1 MRELDDIAR
10 AAGVDTDSA
19 EYRLA
24 TALAEA
30 DGDLLEQLVEARKAK
45 GLTQQVVAER
55 MRRDKSAVSNFER
68 LGTDPHLST
77 IRRYAAA
84 IGMMIRHDV
93 RDFDTEVSY
102 SESTP
107 ILSEQGRTHRIDVVW
122 PSVEAV
128 VHLPRREESWTAP
141 EVIELSGYQGRKA
154 KGAAASSS
162 RGARRY
168 G

>member
-1 MRELDDIAR
+1 MKELDDIAR
-10 AAGVDTDSA
+10 DAGVDTSSV

-30 DGDLLEQLVEARKAK
+30 DGDLLGQLVEARRAK

-84 IGMMIRHDV
+84 VGVMINHDV
-93 RDFDTEVSY
+93 RDFDTGVCY

-107 ILSEQGRTHRIDVVW
+107 IAGGQVEPLRINVVWSSVDVV
-122 PSVEAV
+122 VD
-128 VHLPRREESWTAP
+128 LPEGTSWTDP
-141 EVIELSGYQGRKA
+141 DVIDLAGYRDKKA
-154 KGAAASSS
+154 AHISMSPQSAGLLN
-162 RGARRY
+162 RG
-168 G
+168 